1 MGSIRVSDTDIVDL
15 RTLNY
20 LHTTDKYEEHIFME
34 EDSIK
39 LCYTSK
45 KRGNGIDS
53 MPSRSINK
61 YWMGYHRETGD
72 LFYAVF
78 YDSGAVTFVK
88 DGSSS
93 AFLSLAFPVTADKSY
108 VESFFDLILE
118 IPASVNLM
126 NISAVSISASFTK
139 HKTNIDYILNCD
151 SLSSFTKL
159 AAIISFTYSDSKEI
173 APNTLEL
180 VEKILDYQYP
190 AEYFNITKLA
200 DCINFKNPGMIA
212 NASSLKM
219 RFRDTLEWRS
229 SSVADR
235 PKVWAQFYEES
246 LKVTYY
252 VLSGEENDTF
262 ESFSKNTLEPFE
274 VFNLDKDCYDRVAS
288 NFLCSIQETY
298 FSLKSRSKEIDFN
311 RILNLSKKKLLH
323 LSLIE
328 FMIRFSDST
337 PNYINIFFD
346 LIMKSDTD
354 NIAKLDES
362 FNEADLINNSLRFFT
377 LFLPKEDVYKID
389 SHFERFFKTK
399 VTFESTHLRRDSEI
413 FILEAFMNLDE
424 DSFMNLIQ
432 KVFKMDDPRYFWRI
446 TSSLR
451 QIRGNDEVLE
461 LFFKNLESGENF
473 FDYDK
478 TIPIEWVLATKGIVL

>member
-1 MGSIRVSDTDIVDL
+1 MGSIRVSDTSIVDL

-20 LHTTDKYEEHIFME
+20 LHTTEKYEERVFSE
-34 EDSIK
+34 DDSIK

-45 KRGNGIDS
+45 KRDNGVDS
-53 MPSRSINK
+53 VPSRSIDK
-61 YWMGYHRETGD
+61 YWMGYHKETGD

-78 YDSGAVTFVK
+78 YDSGTVTFVK
-88 DGSSS
+88 DGSNS

-108 VESFFDLILE
+108 AESFFDLILE
-118 IPASVNLM
+118 IPPTVNLM
-126 NISAVSISASFTK
+126 NINAVSISASFTK
-139 HKTNIDYILNCD
+139 HKANIDYILSRD

-180 VEKILDYQYP
+180 VKKILDYQHP
-190 AEYFNITKLA
+190 AEYFNVTRLA
-200 DCINFKNPGMIA
+200 ECINFKNPGMIA
-212 NASSLKM
+212 NTSNLKM
-219 RFRDTLEWRS
+219 YFRDTLEWRS

-235 PKVWAQFYEES
+235 PKIWAQFYEES
-246 LKVTYY
+246 LRITYY
-252 VLSGEENDTF
+252 VLSGEETDTF
-262 ESFSKNTLEPFE
+262 ENFSKNTPEPFE
-274 VFNLDKDCYDRVAS
+274 VFNLDKNDYDRVAS

-298 FSLKSRSKEIDFN
+298 FSLKARSKEIDFN

-323 LSLIE
+323 LSLSE
-328 FMIRFSDST
+328 FLIRFSDSD
-337 PNYINIFFD
+337 PNNINLFFD

-362 FNEADLINNSLRFFT
+362 FNETDLINNSLRFFAF
-377 LFLPKEDVYKID
+377 FLPKEDVYKID
-389 SHFERFFKTK
+389 SYFEKIFKTQ
-399 VTFESTHLRRDSEI
+399 VTFESTHLRRDCEI

-424 DSFMNLIQ
+424 DSFMSLIR
-432 KVFKMDDPRYFWRI
+432 KVFKMDDPRYSWRI

-461 LFFKNLESGENF
+461 LFFKDLESGENF
-473 FDYDK
+473 FNYDK
-478 TIPIEWVLATKGIVL
+478 TIPIEWVLATKGIML